1 MNLNM
6 GTSKTSTRQSRRRQN
21 AGSPADISSADV
33 SSGSVADPR
42 RWITLSVL
50 LLAACMDLLDV
61 SIVNVAIPSIQRGV
75 SATYAAVEWVLAG
88 YTLAFAVGLI
98 TGGRLGDLYGRKKM
112 FLIGVAWFTAASAL
126 CGAAQDPGMLIAS
139 RVLQGAAAA
148 VMVPQVLSIIQV
160 TFPERERPAALG
172 AYGAAAGLATISGPL
187 FGGLLIRANLFSL
200 GWRPIFLVN
209 VVIGVLAIAAAS
221 VLVRES
227 RAQGAT
233 RLDLG
238 GVGLISAALVVL
250 VYPLVQ
256 GRDLHWPWWTF
267 LLMAAAVPLLG
278 IFAWYERRLAATGG
292 SPLLP
297 LALFARRSFSAGTAL
312 TLSFM
317 LGLGSFYLILTLY
330 LQLGLGYTVLHTG
343 LTTVP
348 SSIGL
353 ALAAAVASKPAPRL
367 GRLLL
372 APGGLLAAVGIA
384 WMIATFHHDG
394 ATVTSWQIA
403 PSMFT
408 LGLGMGVVAP
418 SLVDASLANVPHE
431 HAGSA
436 SGVVN
441 TMMQLGGAIGVAVI
455 GVLFFGL
462 LGARADY
469 HAAAVAP
476 QLRTEFAAA
485 RVAPAEQDI
494 LVRGFERCFDARFAT
509 TDITATPA
517 ACQAPQSDP
526 VVANV
531 IAGASRQATAGN
543 FGSAITGSLW
553 FQVGAF
559 GLTALL
565 LLLLPSRRNTA

>member
-1 MNLNM
+1 MDLNI
-6 GTSKTSTRQSRRRQN
+6 GTSDNSAAAATVGV
-21 AGSPADISSADV
+21 APAPA
-33 SSGSVADPR
+33 ADPR

-50 LLAACMDLLDV
+50 LLAACMDLVDV
-61 SIVNVAIPSIQRGV
+61 SIVNVAIPAIQHGV
-75 SATYAAVEWVLAG
+75 SATYAAVEWILAG

-112 FLIGVAWFTAASAL
+112 FLIGVTGFTVASAL
-126 CGAAQDPGMLIAS
+126 CGAAQDPGMLIGS

-187 FGGLLIRANLFSL
+187 FGGLLIRADLFSL

-209 VVIGVLAIAAAS
+209 VIIGVLAMVAAS
-221 VLVRES
+221 ILVRES
-227 RAQGAT
+227 RAPAAP

-238 GVGLISAALVVL
+238 GVALISAALVAL

-267 LLMAAAVPLLG
+267 LLMAASAPLLAA
-278 IFAWYERRLAATGG
+278 FAWYERRFAAVGG
-292 SPLLP
+292 SPLVALG
-297 LALFARRSFSAGTAL
+297 LFARRSFTAGTAL

-317 LGLGSFYLILTLY
+317 LGLASFYLILTLY
-330 LQLGLGYTVLHTG
+330 LQLGLGYSALHTG

-353 ALAAAVASKPAPRL
+353 ALAAGLASKLAPRL
-367 GRLLL
+367 GRRLLS
-372 APGGLLAAVGIA
+372 PGALLAAAGIA
-384 WMIATFHHDG
+384 WMIATFSQHG
-394 ATVTSWQIA
+394 AAVTTWQIA

-418 SLVDASLANVPHE
+418 SLIDASLSDVPNE
-431 HAGSA
+431 HVGSA

-441 TMMQLGGAIGVAVI
+441 TMMQLGGAIGVAII

-462 LGARADY
+462 LGARANY
-469 HAAAVAP
+469 HAVAVAP
-476 QLRTEFAAA
+476 SLRAGVAAA
-485 RVAPAEQDI
+485 GVAPAGQDH
-494 LVRGFERCFDARFAT
+494 LVAGFVRCFDDRFAT

-517 ACQAPQSDP
+517 SCRAPRTDP
-526 VVANV
+526 RVAHVVA
-531 IAGASRQATAGN
+531 GAARSATASN

-553 FQVGAF
+553 FQVGTF
-559 GLTALL
+559 GLTAVL
-565 LLLLPSRRNTA
+565 LLLLPSRLRD